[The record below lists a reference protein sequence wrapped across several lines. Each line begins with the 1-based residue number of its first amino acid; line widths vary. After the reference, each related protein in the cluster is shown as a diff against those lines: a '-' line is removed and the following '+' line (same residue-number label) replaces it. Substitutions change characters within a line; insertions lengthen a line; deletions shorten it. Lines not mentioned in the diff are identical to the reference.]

1 MAYKPDTKTRN
12 KILKMLRDADDDGL
26 KVAEIS
32 AQFGKQRQWA
42 LYHLQILGDMG
53 VAGYAG
59 HGTALA
65 WIDAP
70 RVEMLEERIQD
81 KIVRRLAAER
91 KCSYDA
97 ARRVILRRR
106 ARGKEEVDRKRMSR
120 LFEAN
125 DEPVR
130 RHVPA
135 GEWKPHR
142 APVRWVFDLAS
153 IA

>member
-12 KILKMLRDADDDGL
+12 KILKMLREADDDGM
-26 KVAEIS
+26 KVVEVGAK
-32 AQFGKQRQWA
+32 FNRNGQWA
-42 LYHLQILGDMG
+42 LYYLQSLREFEL
-53 VAGYAG
+53 AGYAG
-59 HGTALA
+59 HGSALA

-70 RVEMLEERIQD
+70 RVDMLEERIQD

-97 ARRVILRRR
+97 ARKVILRRR

-120 LFEAN
+120 LFETN